1 MSHRKMIALV
11 ASTIVGIGC
20 MAMISTDALAY
31 RGGGRVGVGR
41 VGVHDGGSIMA
52 AFIVARVYVRIGR
65 RWSGCRRSGVLWGLR
80 GPTVRYYPYPACY

>member
-31 RGGGRVGVGR
+31 RGGGYALAVAVALASITAA
-41 VGVHDGGSIMA
+41 SIMA
-52 AFIVARVYVRIGR
+52 AFIVARLYVAE
-65 RWSGCRRSGVLWGLR
+65 LR
-80 GPTVRYYPYPACY
+80 